1 MKEIQVSKKERNSC
15 AFDKR
20 NSFF

>member
-1 MKEIQVSKKERNSC
+1 MKEIQVSKKEWNSC